1 MLDSSMVKQL
11 TKSECGNFSRKVTPF
26 LQQVHVKG
34 KKREAR
40 PEIKRDLRDAATK
53 LCVWTVFGP
62 LFEQTNHKE

>member
-1 MLDSSMVKQL
+1 M
-11 TKSECGNFSRKVTPF
+11 TPF

-34 KKREAR
+34 KKKESR

-53 LCVWTVFGP
+53 LCAWTVFGP